1 MDFDHPQFLIFL
13 YLIQHL
19 VHQALKPDHYM
30 TSLLKC
36 LFLVIFYMASRLTYY
51 VYLSSIYSH
60 YINLSRLNRFYISQK
75 RPNNILGLYNIASNY
90 ASLILAAP
98 EL

>member
-1 MDFDHPQFLIFL
+1 
-13 YLIQHL
+13 
-19 VHQALKPDHYM
+19 M

-60 YINLSRLNRFYISQK
+60 YINLTRLNQFYISQK
-75 RPNNILGLYNIASNY
+75 RPNNILGLYNVASNY
-90 ASLILAAP
+90 VSLILAAP
-98 EL
+98 ELWYNPPKGIPPVAAYTSSGKLYSE